1 MRSEKIT
8 DLIGNT
14 PIVRVNGLMHDI
26 RLYAKLEY
34 FNPFSSAKDRVAY
47 YMLKG
52 AEERGLINKDS
63 LIIEPTSG
71 NTGIALSAIAT
82 AMGYKCLIVMPESM
96 SLERRKIIEALG
108 AELVLTPASEG
119 IAGSVKKAEQIKRE
133 RGNAYIPDQFKNMDN
148 RRAHYETTGPEI
160 LRDLPEIDYLVS
172 AFGTGGCVSGAG
184 RYLKEHKN
192 DVRIVAIEPEE
203 SPLVTLGRSGLHKI
217 QGIGANFIPDV
228 LDFSVIDEFK
238 RVSGDDA
245 IRMSRTLMHKCGIF
259 AGISSGAAIKAAL
272 DIAIENKGKCVL
284 AILPDTAER
293 YLSGPLF
300 EEDGI

>member
-1 MRSEKIT
+1 M
-8 DLIGNT
+8 
-14 PIVRVNGLMHDI
+14 P
-26 RLYAKLEY
+26 
-34 FNPFSSAKDRVAY
+34 
-47 YMLKG
+47 
-52 AEERGLINKDS
+52 
-63 LIIEPTSG
+63 SG
-71 NTGIALSAIAT
+71 PV
-82 AMGYKCLIVMPESM
+82 IVMPESM
-96 SLERRKIIEALG
+96 SLERRKIIKALG

-184 RYLKEHKN
+184 KYLKEHKN
-192 DVRIVAIEPEE
+192 DVHIVAIEPEE
-203 SPLVTLGRSGLHKI
+203 SPLVTLGRSGSHKI

-245 IRMSRTLMHKCGIF
+245 IKMSRALMHKSGIF

-272 DIAIENKGKCVL
+272 DIAIENKDKCVL

-300 EEDGI
+300 EENGI

>member
-1 MRSEKIT
+1 MRAEKIT

-96 SLERRKIIEALG
+96 NRG
-108 AELVLTPASEG
+108 TAS
-119 IAGSVKKAEQIKRE
+119 
-133 RGNAYIPDQFKNMDN
+133 
-148 RRAHYETTGPEI
+148 
-160 LRDLPEIDYLVS
+160 
-172 AFGTGGCVSGAG
+172 
-184 RYLKEHKN
+184 
-192 DVRIVAIEPEE
+192 
-203 SPLVTLGRSGLHKI
+203 
-217 QGIGANFIPDV
+217 
-228 LDFSVIDEFK
+228 
-238 RVSGDDA
+238 RV
-245 IRMSRTLMHKCGIF
+245 
-259 AGISSGAAIKAAL
+259 
-272 DIAIENKGKCVL
+272 
-284 AILPDTAER
+284 
-293 YLSGPLF
+293 
-300 EEDGI
+300 

>member
-1 MRSEKIT
+1 MPPFQRKI
-8 DLIGNT
+8 
-14 PIVRVNGLMHDI
+14 
-26 RLYAKLEY
+26 
-34 FNPFSSAKDRVAY
+34 FQ
-47 YMLKG
+47 
-52 AEERGLINKDS
+52 ERGLINKDS

-96 SLERRKIIEALG
+96 SLERRKIIKALG

-184 RYLKEHKN
+184 KYLKEHKN

-203 SPLVTLGRSGLHKI
+203 SPLVTLGRSGSHKI

-245 IRMSRTLMHKCGIF
+245 IKMSRALMHKSGIF

-272 DIAIENKGKCVL
+272 DIAIENKDKCVL

-300 EEDGI
+300 EENGI